1 MNWLKCADQIL
12 SLTGSR
18 AIKTV
23 QTIVG
28 ANQEGSNSIFWPGQQ
43 KGLLEW
49 RRVPTKY
56 LVRRLAQLWRRPDG
70 NREHITEEPR
80 IDILKCQNVW
90 HCFSSLMTKENT
102 RSKGGLQS
110 FGSAAVDAGRRADQ
124 SHDLFRLTTR
134 EAMVQLRCSAQRGPI
149 YFNTR
154 SILFLK

>member
-1 MNWLKCADQIL
+1 MNQLKCADQIL
-12 SLTGSR
+12 SLTESR

-23 QTIVG
+23 QAIVG

-43 KGLLEW
+43 KGSLEW

-56 LVRRLAQLWRRPDG
+56 LVRRLAQLWHRPDG
-70 NREHITEEPR
+70 YREHITKESR
-80 IDILKCQNVW
+80 IDKSKMPKCLAF
-90 HCFSSLMTKENT
+90 FSSLMTKENT

-110 FGSAAVDAGRRADQ
+110 FGSAAVDAGRRVDR

-134 EAMVQLRCSAQRGPI
+134 AAIVQLRCSAQRVPI

-154 SILFLK
+154 SILF

>member
-1 MNWLKCADQIL
+1 MNQLKCADQIL

-43 KGLLEW
+43 KGSLEW

-70 NREHITEEPR
+70 QREHTTKESR
-80 IDILKCQNVW
+80 IDKSKMPKCLALFFKHDDKREDKKQ
-90 HCFSSLMTKENT
+90 
-102 RSKGGLQS
+102 GGLQS
-110 FGSAAVDAGRRADQ
+110 FGSAAVDAGRRADW
-124 SHDLFRLTTR
+124 SHDLFRLTTMA
-134 EAMVQLRCSAQRGPI
+134 AMVQLRCSAQRVPI
-149 YFNTR
+149 YLSTR
-154 SILFLK
+154 SIHF

>member
-1 MNWLKCADQIL
+1 MNELKCADQIL
-12 SLTGSR
+12 SLSGSR

-43 KGLLEW
+43 KGSLEW

-70 NREHITEEPR
+70 YREHITKESR
-80 IDILKCQNVW
+80 IDKSKMPKCLAF
-90 HCFSSLMTKENT
+90 FSSLMTKENT

-110 FGSAAVDAGRRADQ
+110 FGSAAVDAGRRVDR
-124 SHDLFRLTTR
+124 SHDLFCLTTR
-134 EAMVQLRCSAQRGPI
+134 AAMVQLRCSAQRGPI

-154 SILFLK
+154 SILF